1 MVSNFERIFE
11 ESTNQA
17 NRVPEDFDAET
28 LVRLSMEIV
37 DQEDRHATKHV
48 NIKQIVENLIEQAA
62 NAGEAV

>member
-11 ESTNQA
+11 EITNQA

-37 DQEDRHATKHV
+37 DQEDRHATKQV

-62 NAGEAV
+62 NAGEPA